1 MNSKASDRV
10 LSRLGARTLTREEAE
25 VVAGSA
31 GTPCRITGT
40 HVHGVVDDD
49 TQCDPIGGG

>member
-1 MNSKASDRV
+1 MSDTHDRV
-10 LSRLGARTLTREEAE
+10 LLRTGARKLTREELEA
-25 VVAGSA
+25 VTGAA

-40 HVHGVVDDD
+40 HVHGGGIDDD

>member
-1 MNSKASDRV
+1 MDSKTNDRV
-10 LSRLGARTLTREEAE
+10 LSRTGARTLTRKEAE
-25 VVAGSA
+25 AVAGSA
-31 GTPCRITGT
+31 GTPCKITGT

>member
-1 MNSKASDRV
+1 MSDTHDRV
-10 LSRLGARTLTREEAE
+10 LLRTGARKLTREELEA
-25 VVAGSA
+25 VTGAA

-40 HVHGVVDDD
+40 HVHGGGVDDD